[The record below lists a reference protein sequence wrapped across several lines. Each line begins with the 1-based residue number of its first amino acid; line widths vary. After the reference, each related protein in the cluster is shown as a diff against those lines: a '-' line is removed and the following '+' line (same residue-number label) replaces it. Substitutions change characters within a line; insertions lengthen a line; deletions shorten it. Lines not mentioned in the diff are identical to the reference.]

1 MKNINYSYFYNAH
14 NHLWI
19 LSFLKPLLQNEKKNN
34 KKKNNRLNL
43 RAKKNNAPKIT
54 TLSM

>member
-1 MKNINYSYFYNAH
+1 MKNIDYSYFYNAH

-19 LSFLKPLLQNEKKNN
+19 LSFLKTLLQNEKK
-34 KKKNNRLNL
+34 KQNNRLKL
-43 RAKKNNAPKIT
+43 KAKKNNAPKIT